1 MTKVELTEELTKEEF
16 NRLLDALQYA
26 ERNAVAP
33 DESANMR
40 RLTDKIVEI
49 AHSPSKGQTDE

>member
-26 ERNAVAP
+26 EKNAVTP
-33 DESANMR
+33 DESAKMR
-40 RLTDKIVEI
+40 KLTDTMMEMS
-49 AHSPSKGQTDE
+49 HSPPEEN

>member
-26 ERNAVAP
+26 ERNAVTPA
-33 DESANMR
+33 ESDKMR
-40 RLTDKIVEI
+40 KLTDKMVEM
-49 AHSPSKGQTDE
+49 AHSPPGEN